1 LRCACSFASFFFY
14 YRSGEVVTG
23 RLRCRAYVLRLSF
36 NRGGSENI
44 IAARSGLVGKGV
56 LILQVVKRRLL
67 GLLVVLEPRCN
78 AATSAGCKNSK
89 STMLTG
95 QSWTELFRLPESSAN
110 HHHFPSSL
118 RYSITARAVGASERR
133 PTAEANM
140 LSGDTVWILSVS
152 GTRGARGR
160 SRSPDGAT
168 GG

>member
-1 LRCACSFASFFFY
+1 MIAMRLLVRFVFFY

-44 IAARSGLVGKGV
+44 IAARSGLVSKGV

-118 RYSITARAVGASERR
+118 PFSSHFHVLQLWYSGRILPINCIRR
-133 PTAEANM
+133 VTNRSDVCTSPLNSKLVSIDLLQ
-140 LSGDTVWILSVS
+140 LS
-152 GTRGARGR
+152 
-160 SRSPDGAT
+160 
-168 GG
+168 